1 MVAEPVEDVTDGS
14 VDGAAVGVGGQGRA
28 ELKFCFFESAG
39 LEQEIAEV
47 VAGGYELWFELDSAS
62 EIAFGFGV
70 VAERAVDFAD
80 VVVNDGHAGLDL
92 ESGFEG
98 FQSLFVPA
106 QIVEG
111 DTEIAVAVGYWVFL
125 DCLIELFDSFAGPSG
140 GDEGVGVITARLPG
154 VCVAV
159 DGGLPERIDGFV
171 GGGLLPSEDATDDQD
186 DHRDDLNELRFTLVS
201 VLPEVANKSEE
212 REGGHVDPTVC
223 DPGVEHAVNVE
234 KSSERE
240 EHAEKEEDG
249 CGGATPAALEG
260 FPGEE

>member
-1 MVAEPVEDVTDGS
+1 MSRDELGFKFDGISKIALGFGAVAE
-14 VDGAAVGVGGQGRA
+14 QG
-28 ELKFCFFESAG
+28 
-39 LEQEIAEV
+39 
-47 VAGGYELWFELDSAS
+47 
-62 EIAFGFGV
+62 
-70 VAERAVDFAD
+70 VDFAD
-80 VVVNDGHAGLDL
+80 VVVNDGHIGLDL
-92 ESGFEG
+92 EGGFEG
-98 FQSLFVPA
+98 LQGLFVST
-106 QIVEG
+106 QVIEG

-159 DGGLPERIDGFV
+159 DGSLPECIDGFV

-201 VLPEVANKSEE
+201 VLPEVADKGEE
-212 REGGHVDPTVC
+212 RERGHVDPTVC